1 MEKVI
6 FDKKV
11 SKGSKFNQ
19 IYIPKNLE
27 GIIEVGDL
35 VEVRLLKKQVQ
46 FNYRNQKILSGFKK
60 YLIKNIFSNLQ
71 KFKEIKIIFI
81 VGSFLYEEIYNDI
94 DIIIISDT
102 KKKELEKSTGDLLT
116 KKLNQRFHIL
126 VFNERKLKDLIEKDP
141 LTQAMLNSY
150 ISNKKIE
157 LDYKKTTD
165 KKHINF
171 LLMMPEDLLE
181 IALSSK
187 VFYDNLRRLIVIE
200 QFLKDKDL
208 DRKSIINQIKR
219 EINPKLLTK
228 IKNNDE
234 LNSGEMERLREI
246 IREKIKNIRKM
257 MKNGQ
262 KK

>member
-1 MEKVI
+1 MEGV
-6 FDKKV
+6 
-11 SKGSKFNQ
+11 
-19 IYIPKNLE
+19 
-27 GIIEVGDL
+27 IEVGDL
-35 VEVRLLKKQVQ
+35 VEVKLLKKQIQ

-81 VGSFLYEEIYNDI
+81 VGSFLYEDIYNDI

-102 KKKELEKSTGDLLT
+102 ERKNLDRSIENLLT

-126 VFNERKLKDLIEKDP
+126 VFSERKLKDLIEKDP
-141 LTQAMLNSY
+141 LTRAMLNSY
-150 ISNKKIE
+150 ISNKRIE
-157 LDYKKTTD
+157 LDYKKTID

-181 IALSSK
+181 VTLSSK
-187 VFYDNLRRLIVIE
+187 VFYDNLRRLTVIE
-200 QFLKDKDL
+200 QFLKDKDS
-208 DRKSIINQIKR
+208 DKKSIIDQIRK
-219 EINPKLLTK
+219 EMNIGLLTK

-234 LNSGEMERLREI
+234 LNNSEVEILRKI